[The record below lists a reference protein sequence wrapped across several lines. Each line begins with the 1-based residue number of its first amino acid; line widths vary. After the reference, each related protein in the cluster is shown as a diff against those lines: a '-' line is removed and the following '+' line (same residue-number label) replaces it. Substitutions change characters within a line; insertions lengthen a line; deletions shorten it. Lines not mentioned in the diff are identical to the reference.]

1 MPRRRLSSPL
11 TNTCRSLIGVRTSRG
26 RPTSAAS
33 RTTCR
38 RRRRRRLVAPH
49 RASRVPTTPDDGE
62 LPSCLLPFALT
73 RTTATTL
80 WPLDSVLSFP
90 PLSTDSFQR
99 RARIEPRGRLYIIR
113 LDSLTPL
120 FLSILL
126 LSTTV
131 FFLFS
136 FFSFSSFFPVT
147 RAPSRPDVRR

>member
-33 RTTCR
+33 RTTC
-38 RRRRRRLVAPH
+38 RRRRRLVAPH

-131 FFLFS
+131 SFLFS
-136 FFSFSSFFPVT
+136 FFSFSSFF
-147 RAPSRPDVRR
+147 

>member
-33 RTTCR
+33 RTTC

-120 FLSILL
+120 SIY
-126 LSTTV
+126 SSSV
-131 FFLFS
+131 YDC
-136 FFSFSSFFPVT
+136 FFSLFFFFFFFFFPRYARLV
-147 RAPSRPDVRR
+147 VRT

>member
-1 MPRRRLSSPL
+1 MPRRCLSSPL

-120 FLSILL
+120 SIYSSSVYCFSSFL
-126 LSTTV
+126 
-131 FFLFS
+131 FFLFLL
-136 FFSFSSFFPVT
+136 FPPL

>member
-120 FLSILL
+120 SIY
-126 LSTTV
+126 SSSV
-131 FFLFS
+131 YDC
-136 FFSFSSFFPVT
+136 FFSLFFFFFFFFFPRYARLV
-147 RAPSRPDVRR
+147 VRT

>member
-33 RTTCR
+33 RTTC

-131 FFLFS
+131 FLLFFFFLFLL
-136 FFSFSSFFPVT
+136 FPPL